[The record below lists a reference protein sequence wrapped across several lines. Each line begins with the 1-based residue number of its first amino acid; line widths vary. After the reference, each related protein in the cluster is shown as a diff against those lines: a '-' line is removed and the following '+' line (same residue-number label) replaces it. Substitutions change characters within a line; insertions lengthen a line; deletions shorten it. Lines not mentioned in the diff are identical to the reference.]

1 MTDLSHELH
10 MIAQLY
16 RDRGDAENTFDEI
29 KNQWGWTGFTTHDLK
44 RCQLSAMAV
53 ALVYNGWS
61 MFVRLAHPKA
71 RLEAITARPLLL
83 AGIGELTHH
92 SGQTHLTITPM
103 HAKAGFA
110 KDLLT
115 RVSRRLNDWKHSAE
129 QLKAVSVWQSVCEFI
144 ATAVTGF
151 NWLAPRKSPHLTHCA
166 TG

>member
-1 MTDLSHELH
+1 M
-10 MIAQLY
+10 
-16 RDRGDAENTFDEI
+16 
-29 KNQWGWTGFTTHDLK
+29 
-44 RCQLSAMAV
+44 
-53 ALVYNGWS
+53 
-61 MFVRLAHPKA
+61 RLAHPKA

-92 SGQTHLTITPM
+92 GGQTHLTITPM

-115 RVSRRLNDWKHSAE
+115 RVSRRLNDWKHTAE
-129 QLKAVSVWQSVCEFI
+129 QLKTASVWQRVCEFI

-151 NWLAPRKSPHLTHCA
+151 NWLTPQKSPQLMHCA